1 MTPRA
6 TTVFV
11 FVFVS
16 VRCGVPNRRS
26 KFCNY
31 TSLDTIF
38 IEANMEQAKEAGA
51 APETEA
57 AKAAKAANNMKTL
70 CRFEFLEVRSSSE
83 RHVCSHKARLPHH
96 HNEGQLLSS
105 PRRVAILEV
114 CT

>member
-1 MTPRA
+1 
-6 TTVFV
+6 
-11 FVFVS
+11 
-16 VRCGVPNRRS
+16 VPNRRS

-83 RHVCSHKARLPHH
+83 RHVRSHKARLSHNHNTTKGNCYHH
-96 HNEGQLLSS
+96 
-105 PRRVAILEV
+105 RVASRSSRCVYLS
-114 CT
+114 T